1 MTKKRITRLFVAT
14 LAVPTLAL
22 AACGGGSDENGIT
35 GSGTT
40 GDGDP
45 ITLEFPTW
53 QAEDQSFAP
62 WWNELIGAYEDE
74 HPNVTIDFYQIPFDS
89 YVDQLTTRF
98 AAGDEP
104 EIVHLPAR
112 NAAEFASRGW
122 LAELDERLAETD
134 ILESWTPL
142 QEEMQWDGQNYGVLL
157 LGYGYA
163 MYYNEQLLAD
173 AGMDVPTT
181 SEEFIAAAEA
191 VTGDGVFGFGATTQ
205 QNPDNYTELV
215 SFIIGNGGLLATD
228 EGQFTVD
235 TPGVVDSME
244 QYRQAV
250 NNAPAGI
257 QSQQR
262 NELFLN
268 GNIAMMIDGPFF
280 LPELDSAPEDVREHL
295 NVAAPPFDTV
305 PGGVSNSI
313 HMPTDLEG
321 DVADAVWAF
330 VEMAASPEWQE
341 RYAELAAVPAPR
353 EGSVSEEA
361 IANVPELEL
370 FQQLADEAETIY
382 PTAPEHRE
390 NFGRISDAVSQAAI
404 RLISTDEPTSQIAT
418 TLQQDLESSV
428 R

>member
-1 MTKKRITRLFVAT
+1 MTKKRIARLIAAS
-14 LAVPTLAL
+14 LAVPALAL
-22 AACGGGSDENGIT
+22 AACGASSEET
-35 GSGTT
+35 AEA
-40 GDGDP
+40 GDGDS

-62 WWNELIGAYEDE
+62 WWNELIAAYEDE

-89 YVDQLTTRF
+89 YVDQITTRF

-122 LAELDERLAETD
+122 LAALDERLADTD

-163 MYYNEQLLAD
+163 LYYNEQLLAD
-173 AGMDVPTT
+173 AGVDVPTT
-181 SEEFIAAAEA
+181 ADELVVAAEA
-191 VTGDGVFGFGATTQ
+191 ITGDGVFGFGATTQ
-205 QNPDNYTELV
+205 QNPDNFTELA
-215 SFIIGNGGLLATD
+215 SFIVGNGHRLATAD
-228 EGQFTVD
+228 GQFTAD
-235 TPGVVDSME
+235 TAGVVESMD
-244 QYRQAV
+244 QYRQALA
-250 NNAPAGI
+250 NAPAGI

-268 GNIAMMIDGPFF
+268 GNIAMVIDGPFF
-280 LPELDSAPEDVREHL
+280 LPELEGAPEGVRDSL
-295 NVAAPPFDTV
+295 RVAAPPFEVV
-305 PGGVSNSI
+305 PGGVSNSV
-313 HMPTDLEG
+313 HMPAGIEG
-321 DVADAVWAF
+321 ETADAVWAF
-330 VEMAASPEWQE
+330 IEIAASPEWQE

-353 EGSVSEEA
+353 EGSVTEEA
-361 IANVPELEL
+361 TANVPELEL
-370 FQQLADEAETIY
+370 FQQLADEAVTIY

-390 NFGRISDAVSQAAI
+390 NFGRISDSVSQAAI
-404 RLISTDEPTSQIAT
+404 RLISTDEPTSQIASA
-418 TLQQDLESSV
+418 LQDALEGSV